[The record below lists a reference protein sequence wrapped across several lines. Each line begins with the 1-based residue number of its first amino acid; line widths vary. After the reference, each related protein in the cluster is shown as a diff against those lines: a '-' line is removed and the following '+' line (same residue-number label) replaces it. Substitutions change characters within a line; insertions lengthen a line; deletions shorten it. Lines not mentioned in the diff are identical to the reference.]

1 MAVDVREVVEQ
12 AREAMTGRRVF
23 SEPYERNGV
32 TVILASRVQGGGGG
46 GAGQEGSEPEGKG
59 QTGWGGGFGISAA
72 PVGAFV
78 IRGDQVRWVP
88 AIDVN
93 RVVAGAQVVAVV
105 ALLTAR
111 RMAKL
116 RRRRAAAGHHRRG

>member
-12 AREAMTGRRVF
+12 AREVVTGRRVF

-46 GAGQEGSEPEGKG
+46 GAGQEGAAADQRG

-88 AIDVN
+88 AVDVN
-93 RVVAGAQVVAVV
+93 RVVMGAQLVAVV
-105 ALLTAR
+105 ALLTVR
-111 RMAKL
+111 RIVKA
-116 RRRRAAAGHHRRG
+116 RRRRHT

>member
-1 MAVDVREVVEQ
+1 MTVDVREVVEQ
-12 AREAMTGRRVF
+12 AREAMTTRRVF
-23 SEPYERNGV
+23 SEPYERDGV

-46 GAGQEGSEPEGKG
+46 GAGQQGSAEDRTG
-59 QTGWGGGFGISAA
+59 QTGWGGGFGLSAA

-93 RVVAGAQVVAVV
+93 RVVIGAQIVAVA
-105 ALLTAR
+105 ALITAR
-111 RMAKL
+111 RIAKAR
-116 RRRRAAAGHHRRG
+116 RRRRA

>member
-12 AREAMTGRRVF
+12 AREVMTGRRVF
-23 SEPYERNGV
+23 SEPYERDGV

-46 GAGQEGSEPEGKG
+46 GAGQEGAAAEKSG
-59 QTGWGGGFGISAA
+59 QTGWGGGFGLTAA

-78 IRGDQVRWVP
+78 IRGGEVRWVP
-88 AIDVN
+88 AVDVN
-93 RVVAGAQVVAVV
+93 RLVLGAQAVALV

-111 RMAKL
+111 RIARA
-116 RRRRAAAGHHRRG
+116 RRRKPAH